1 MLCEEVKELLNL
13 TKENRRDWREVA
25 YKMKV
30 TGSTI
35 KKIEEKDEFKE
46 DPTGKLFNEISNE
59 KTRSLLQILY
69 QMNRHDVLNIFYKY
83 LSGG

>member
-1 MLCEEVKELLNL
+1 MLCEEVKKLLNL
-13 TKENRRDWREVA
+13 RKENRRDWREVA

-46 DPTGKLFNEISNE
+46 DPTEKLFNEISYE

>member
-35 KKIEEKDEFKE
+35 KKIEEKEEFKE
-46 DPTGKLFNEISNE
+46 NPTGKLFNEISNE

-69 QMNRHDVLNIFYKY
+69 QMDRHDVLNIFYKY